1 MVEFSKIVEFKNL
14 LAQLDLLRDES
25 KQIGLCHG
33 CFDLVHFGHVLH
45 FQEAKKS
52 CDVLLCSVTCDKHVN
67 KGPNRPFF
75 TLDRRLIVL
84 AEMNSINFVVAS
96 EFATAKAVIDLVKPD
111 VYFKGGDYADYNQF
125 PGLLEEKTYVEKN
138 GGRLVITTSD
148 QSSSTYVHEKLRE
161 ELR

>member
-1 MVEFSKIVEFKNL
+1 
-14 LAQLDLLRDES
+14 
-25 KQIGLCHG
+25 
-33 CFDLVHFGHVLH
+33 
-45 FQEAKKS
+45 
-52 CDVLLCSVTCDKHVN
+52 
-67 KGPNRPFF
+67 
-75 TLDRRLIVL
+75 VL